1 VQVFAYGDLHYY
13 GANGELNPK
22 KEDGRHCST
31 CDVKWECAYYSR
43 WHTRSADTKVKDD
56 HIGTV
61 EGSYTG
67 YSPDACIFDSDID
80 IEDVYTVTVKYDKG
94 ALLSYSVN
102 FSAHYEGYRLA
113 INGTRGRI
121 ETIEYHAPHRTPFE
135 VPEWTIDYYPLFGSK
150 QTIHVVHREGGHGG
164 GDPVLLEDLFL
175 GVDPHREIEILS
187 GSVDGAYSV
196 VTGEAVWRSVKEN
209 RTINISELLKA

>member
-1 VQVFAYGDLHYY
+1 MQVFAYGDLHYY

-102 FSAHYEGYRLA
+102 FQLTMKGTAWRLTA
-113 INGTRGRI
+113 REAGLKRPN
-121 ETIEYHAPHRTPFE
+121 TI
-135 VPEWTIDYYPLFGSK
+135 
-150 QTIHVVHREGGHGG
+150 
-164 GDPVLLEDLFL
+164 
-175 GVDPHREIEILS
+175 
-187 GSVDGAYSV
+187 
-196 VTGEAVWRSVKEN
+196 KEN